1 MERRKRQNGGGFC
14 TTPENEKLP
23 GYIWNN
29 LSSGKEKK
37 KWKESDPDSRR
48 KICAG
53 LSPEAPSDPS
63 FQVAS
68 TTVAI
73 HEIHAALH
81 DFGSSEES
89 SEVEVSDS
97 ENTTDPDHDL
107 QVNQARANGQASCN
121 GRKYDN
127 AP

>member
-1 MERRKRQNGGGFC
+1 M
-14 TTPENEKLP
+14 
-23 GYIWNN
+23 
-29 LSSGKEKK
+29 
-37 KWKESDPDSRR
+37 DPDSRR

-53 LSPEAPSDPS
+53 LSPEAPPDPS

-73 HEIHAALH
+73 HKIHAALH
-81 DFGSSEES
+81 DFGSSDES

-107 QVNQARANGQASCN
+107 QVNQARANGQASRN

-127 AP
+127 ASEVSPGHPARMMSSKKGRWNRRKQ